1 MKKRTAVLVLAM
13 GLALSF
19 AGCGNSGEPKQEES
33 QITQD
38 EEQAVTQE
46 TEQET
51 EVNQEEVQIQNENGP
66 IETDMF
72 KILREGSPDSGEIVS
87 ISDDIAWEI
96 CNVEHTMT
104 GDTWIYT
111 DEGEKIGLL
120 KENVTI
126 TFTEEDSNGTWY
138 RFKNPESQIDS
149 EYLLVDKK
157 TIEYQQGEEERQT
170 QHAEEDRIYNEVM
183 ALFDEDKTYTI
194 EEFYNMMQDA
204 AEISGV
210 EFSNDVAQNNTPAVW
225 TINLA
230 DGNKLKETYESLV
243 AYMIWGPDGIHKMD
257 MYFGLTEQNP
267 DTSGDFEIYVFL
279 RYHQE

>member
-13 GLALSF
+13 GLALAV
-19 AGCGNSGEPKQEES
+19 AGCGNSAEPKQEES

-38 EEQAVTQE
+38 EEQTVTQE

-72 KILREGSPDSGEIVS
+72 KILREGSPGSGEIVS

-111 DEGEKIGLL
+111 DEGEKIGIL
-120 KENVTI
+120 KENITI

-157 TIEYQQGEEERQT
+157 TIEYQQGEEEKQA
-170 QHAEEDRIYNEVM
+170 QYAEEDRIYNEVM

-194 EEFYNMMQDA
+194 EEFYNMLQDA

-210 EFSNDVAQNNTPAVW
+210 EFSGDVAQNNTPEAW

-230 DGNKLKETYESLV
+230 DGNKLKETYESLIT
-243 AYMIWGPDGIHKMD
+243 YMIWGPDGIHKMD
-257 MYFGLTEQNP
+257 MYFGLVEQNP